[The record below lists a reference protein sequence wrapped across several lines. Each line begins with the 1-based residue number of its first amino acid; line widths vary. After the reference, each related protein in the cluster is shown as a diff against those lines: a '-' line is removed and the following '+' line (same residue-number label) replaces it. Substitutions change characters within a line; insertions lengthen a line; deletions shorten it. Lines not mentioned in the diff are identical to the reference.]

1 VSQRHFRGESSING
15 TVEPFLYDIRYLTV
29 AGYGAMI
36 KLLRLQVQFARTGQ
50 RGFFVTAENERK
62 PKLIPSGLSVKVSLG
77 VIVPLLLILGVFTVV
92 GYHRQREATLE
103 ELSKLA
109 AYTGRVVESDL
120 RHQMVE
126 SDFDGLQGLLDTIA
140 EQEEIEK
147 LYLLD
152 TSGQVIFAPHEER
165 VGVQLDN
172 RQEECQPCHSL
183 PVAERPDSVV
193 VSIPGG
199 DRVFRSMAPIEN
211 SEECVGCHEEDGHL
225 IGLLLIDVSVAPFT
239 ERLTA
244 YLQQNLLFWISF
256 IAIATFAVYIVV
268 NRFVLRRL
276 GQLVAAIGGMGRG
289 RQPPPLPEGP
299 PDEIGQLV
307 RAFNTM
313 TQQVEARNQ
322 QNEELSEQI
331 QQQSMQ
337 RGRLLERLITAQEDE
352 RMRVAREL
360 HDELGQSLTGLA
372 LRAEA
377 LERHLPRAD
386 DSGRSILDQI
396 RSLITD
402 TTEQMYDIIM
412 DLRPSMLDDLGLVS
426 AINAYTER
434 ALENTDITFTIDDQ
448 CFVDRLPREMETALF
463 RVLQE
468 GITNVVRHADASH
481 IAITLKCNNG
491 LFEGRLADDGRG
503 FEPEAFQLNGQR
515 SRGLGL
521 LGMHERINQCG
532 GRMKIDSTPGH
543 GTHIHIAMPLLEVS
557 HEQREN

>member
-1 VSQRHFRGESSING
+1 M
-15 TVEPFLYDIRYLTV
+15 TVEKNR
-29 AGYGAMI
+29 
-36 KLLRLQVQFARTGQ
+36 KL
-50 RGFFVTAENERK
+50 
-62 PKLIPSGLSVKVSLG
+62 KLIPSGLHAKVSLG
-77 VIVPLLLILGVFTVV
+77 VIVPVLLILGIFTVV
-92 GYHRQREATLE
+92 GYQRQREATLE

-126 SDFDGLQGLLDTIA
+126 ADFDGLQGLLDTIGA
-140 EQEEIEK
+140 QEEIER

-152 TSGQVIFAPHEER
+152 TSGQVIFAPREES
-165 VGVQLDN
+165 VGLRLDN
-172 RQEECQPCHSL
+172 RQEQCQPCHSL
-183 PVAERPDSVV
+183 AVAERPDSVV
-193 VSIPGG
+193 VTTSGG

-211 SEECVGCHEEDGHL
+211 SEECIGCHESDGPL
-225 IGLLLIDVSVAPFT
+225 IGLLLIDISVAPFT
-239 ERLTA
+239 NRLTE
-244 YLQQNLLFWISF
+244 YLQQNLFLWISF
-256 IAIATFAVYIVV
+256 IAISTLAVYIVV

-276 GQLVAAIGGMGRG
+276 GQLVSAIGGMSRG
-289 RQPPPLPEGP
+289 KQPPPLPEGP
-299 PDEIGQLV
+299 SDEIGQLV

-313 TQQVEARNQ
+313 TRQVEARNQ
-322 QNEELSEQI
+322 QNAELSEKL

-337 RGRLLERLITAQEDE
+337 RGRLLRRLITAQEDE

-386 DSGRSILDQI
+386 DSGKSILDQI

-426 AINAYTER
+426 ALNAYIDR
-434 ALENTDITFTIDDQ
+434 ALESTDLTFSIDDG
-448 CFVDRLPREMETALF
+448 CFNDRLPPEVETALF
-463 RVLQE
+463 RALQE

-481 IAITLKCNNG
+481 IEISLACNNG
-491 LFEGRLADDGRG
+491 LFEGSLVDDGRG
-503 FEPEAFQLNGQR
+503 FEPKVFQLNGQR

-521 LGMHERINQCG
+521 LGMHERVNQCG
-532 GRMKIDSTPGH
+532 GQMEIDSAPGR
-543 GTHIHIAMPLLEVS
+543 GTQIRFSIPLPEVLS
-557 HEQREN
+557 ESKD

>member
-1 VSQRHFRGESSING
+1 
-15 TVEPFLYDIRYLTV
+15 
-29 AGYGAMI
+29 M
-36 KLLRLQVQFARTGQ
+36 
-50 RGFFVTAENERK
+50 TAEKNRK
-62 PKLIPSGLSVKVSLG
+62 LKFNPSGLSVKVSLG
-77 VIVPLLLILGVFTVV
+77 VIVPMLLILGIFTAV
-92 GYHRQREATLE
+92 GYQRQREATLE

-126 SDFDGLQGLLDTIA
+126 SDFEGLQGLLNTISA
-140 EQEEIEK
+140 QEEIER

-152 TSGQVIFAPHEER
+152 TEGEVIFAPHKER
-165 VGVQLDN
+165 VGLRLDN
-172 RQEECQPCHSL
+172 GQEQCQPCHSL
-183 PVAERPDSVV
+183 PVTERPDSIVV
-193 VSIPGG
+193 TVPGG

-211 SEECVGCHEEDGHL
+211 SQECIGCHEEDGPL
-225 IGLLLIDVSVAPFT
+225 IGLLLIDISVAPFT
-239 ERLTA
+239 RRLTA
-244 YLQQNLLFWISF
+244 YLQQNLLLWITF
-256 IAIATFAVYIVV
+256 IAISTLAVYIVV

-276 GQLVAAIGGMGRG
+276 GQLVSAIGGMSRG
-289 RQPPPLPEGP
+289 NPPPPLPEGP
-299 PDEIGQLV
+299 SDEIGQLV

-313 TQQVEARNQ
+313 TRQVETRNQ
-322 QNEELSEQI
+322 QNEELSEQL

-337 RGRLLERLITAQEDE
+337 RGRLLKRLITAQEDE

-377 LERHLPRAD
+377 LERHLPGTD
-386 DSGRSILDQI
+386 DGGRSILDQI

-434 ALENTDITFTIDDQ
+434 ALENTELTFAIDDK
-448 CFVDRLPREMETALF
+448 CFDDRLPREMETALF

-481 IAITLKCNNG
+481 IAITLKCDNG

-532 GRMKIDSTPGH
+532 GRMKIDSVPGH
-543 GTHIHIAMPLLEVS
+543 GTQIRIAMPLPEVS

>member
-1 VSQRHFRGESSING
+1 MSHN
-15 TVEPFLYDIRYLTV
+15 D
-29 AGYGAMI
+29 
-36 KLLRLQVQFARTGQ
+36 K
-50 RGFFVTAENERK
+50 K
-62 PKLIPSGLSVKVSLG
+62 PKLIPSRLHAKVSLG
-77 VIVPLLLILGVFTVV
+77 VIVPVLLILGLFTVV
-92 GYHRQREATLE
+92 GYQRQREATLV

-126 SDFDGLQGLLDTIA
+126 SDFDGLQGLLDTIGG
-140 EQEEIEK
+140 QEEIER
-147 LYLLD
+147 LYLLN
-152 TSGQVIFAPHEER
+152 TSGQVIFAPRKEG
-165 VGVQLDN
+165 VGLYLDN
-172 RQEECQPCHSL
+172 SREQCQPCHSL

-193 VSIPGG
+193 VDVPGG

-211 SEECVGCHEEDGHL
+211 SEECVGCHENDGHL
-225 IGLLLIDVSVAPFT
+225 IGLLLIDISVAPFT

-244 YLQQNLLFWISF
+244 YLQQNLFLSISF

-276 GQLVAAIGGMGRG
+276 GQLVSAIGGMSQGKR
-289 RQPPPLPEGP
+289 PPPLPEGP

-313 TQQVEARNQ
+313 TQQVEVRNR
-322 QNEELSEQI
+322 QNQELSEQL

-337 RGRLLERLITAQEDE
+337 RGRLLRRLITAQEDE

-377 LERHLPRAD
+377 LERHLPGAD
-386 DSGRSILDQI
+386 DSGKSILDQI

-426 AINAYTER
+426 ALNAYTER
-434 ALENTDITFTIDDQ
+434 TLEGTDLTFTLDDQ
-448 CFVDRLPREMETALF
+448 CFDDRLPAEMETALF
-463 RVLQE
+463 RVMQE
-468 GITNVVRHADASH
+468 GITNVLRHADASH
-481 IAITLKCNNG
+481 IEITLACKNG
-491 LFEGRLADDGRG
+491 LFKGILADDGRG
-503 FEPEAFQLNGQR
+503 FEPQALQLNGQR
-515 SRGLGL
+515 TRGLGL
-521 LGMHERINQCG
+521 LGMHERISQCG
-532 GRMKIDSTPGH
+532 GQMEIDSAPDR
-543 GTHIHIAMPLLEVS
+543 GTRIDISIPIRKVLCEP
-557 HEQREN
+557 EN